1 MRIGKV
7 SELYHISVDNIYYYI
22 NYGLLV
28 PPKPKGQYVFD
39 EQTVKDLEW
48 ILELKELDFS
58 LREIHVILSLKRI
71 SGLADSGDIEE
82 LKEIFKSKRDFCQKE
97 IERKQQVLEKL
108 DTHIQTM
115 EKLENEPNHRTGLPL
130 QALSLLCCPLC
141 GGTLSL
147 SHVEMDQRFIYK
159 GNLSCTCGYCAHISS
174 GILMTPNK
182 NENIQDTPD
191 VTREL
196 YKDLPPA
203 LISMFQRSY
212 NWMLKKME
220 DTNLHNKVIAETYI
234 NAWFFMHNHLE
245 YLPQDSLYIVIDKY
259 PETLL
264 MYKHLI
270 EKQKPELDILYLAD
284 ASTRFPLKHHCID
297 IHLDFFA
304 VNEHNFYHDTFLY
317 ERIAPY
323 LAEKSEL
330 IGTYFY
336 FENAPKS
343 MRQLLSQYPEC
354 SPRNFHLDY
363 FLTSLK
369 ESGFQLEESEDCGSV
384 TDSGNNL
391 GFGFHVKGEKMHLL
405 PYYAD
410 NKYSNIKELKDN
422 EYLIG

>member
-7 SELYHISVDNIYYYI
+7 SELYHISVDNLYYYI

-39 EQTVKDLEW
+39 EPTLKDLQW

-58 LREIHVILSLKRI
+58 LREIHIILSLKRV
-71 SGLADSGDIEE
+71 SGFADPQDLMELKTIYEGKRDFCMQELERRQSVLKRLEDKIEE
-82 LKEIFKSKRDFCQKE
+82 LKS
-97 IERKQQVLEKL
+97 
-108 DTHIQTM
+108 IQTDSGI
-115 EKLENEPNHRTGLPL
+115 KTGVPVSM
-130 QALSLLCCPLC
+130 LSLLCCPVC
-141 GGTLSL
+141 QNTLSL
-147 SHVEMDQRFIYK
+147 RDVEMDQRFLYH
-159 GNLSCTCGYCAHISS
+159 GELGCSCGYGAQIKH

-182 NENIQDTPD
+182 NKNLQDTPD

-196 YKDLPPA
+196 YKDLPPD
-203 LISMFQRSY
+203 LITMFQRSY
-212 NWMLKKME
+212 NEMLKQMKE
-220 DTNLHNKVIAETYI
+220 ANLHGKVIAETYI

-245 YLPQDSLYIVIDKY
+245 YLPCDSRYVVIDKY

-270 EKQKPELDILYLAD
+270 EKQRPDLDILYLAD
-284 ASTRFPLKHHCID
+284 SSTSFPLKQSSID

-304 VNEHNFYHDTFLY
+304 VNEHNFYHDSFLY
-317 ERIAPY
+317 EKLNPY
-323 LAEKSEL
+323 LKKSADL

-343 MRQLLSQYPEC
+343 MRLLLSQYPEC
-354 SPRNFHLDY
+354 FSKNFSLEY
-363 FLTSLK
+363 FHSSLK
-369 ESGFQLEESEDCGSV
+369 KAGIQLLQEEDCGYT

-405 PYYAD
+405 PYH
-410 NKYSNIKELKDN
+410 
-422 EYLIG
+422 GRTCT